1 MGSGGHRG
9 RLFPPRCIFFGLVL
23 ASVTGSAFGAEM
35 NAAAINSAEPSKK
48 TLSDTRPTPAG
59 IRLQVLL
66 DRAHFSPGEIDGK
79 FGENAKKA
87 LRAYAEAQQAPAGD
101 TLTDDIWKKLTSD
114 PRAVLA
120 SYTIT
125 ERDISGPFLQRLPD
139 KMEDLKGIPRLSYS
153 SPREALA

>member
-1 MGSGGHRG
+1 M
-9 RLFPPRCIFFGLVL
+9 RLFPPRCIFVGLVV

-48 TLSDTRPTPAG
+48 TLSDTKSTPAG

-87 LRAYAEAQQAPAGD
+87 LRAYEKAQQLGSSDEVGTDVWGSDTLDVPSGAKPSPAASGRTRKAPIAEAGAG
-101 TLTDDIWKKLTSD
+101 S
-114 PRAVLA
+114 PRA
-120 SYTIT
+120 
-125 ERDISGPFLQRLPD
+125 RGGD
-139 KMEDLKGIPRLSYS
+139 
-153 SPREALA
+153 